1 MAESKQHPI
10 YYHYGY
16 RHIHP
21 LGKENEEWD
30 YSLQLH
36 KNQNGKHFD
45 LRLHRPGEDKA
56 YSWAMKKMPMS
67 SINPVLATR
76 TFDHNL
82 EHMSFEGPMNTAK
95 GYGTV
100 KLVFTGTVKVKKI
113 DDKGIM
119 FEMNKQHYRLRP
131 YDGKKYLFEPVL
143 FEKHAVLQKKK
154 KKKT

>member
-1 MAESKQHPI
+1 MSETPKGGPI

-16 RHIHP
+16 KHIHP
-21 LGKENEEWD
+21 LGKEKEEWD

-56 YSWAMKKMPMS
+56 YSWAMKKMPGS
-67 SINPVLATR
+67 GGIHPVLATR

-82 EHMSFEGPMNTAK
+82 EHMKFEGPLVTAK
-95 GYGTV
+95 GFGTV
-100 KLVFTGTVKVKKI
+100 KLLTKGKVHVKMI

-119 FEMNKQHYRLRP
+119 FEMNNQHYRLRP
-131 YDGKKYLFEPVL
+131 YQGKKYMFEPVL
-143 FEKHAVLQKKK
+143 Y
-154 KKKT
+154 